1 MAELVYHDIAMY
13 SRSVSGLFM
22 NWKKLHQNWNES
34 LKEFY
39 KDSTKEMYPQL
50 TELKD
55 ISERYREIEL
65 LGQGSQKKVYRVYD
79 SQLKREIALAKPVQ
93 EHEEFFEA
101 FISEA
106 ILISRIEHQGIITVY
121 DIGFEE
127 DCPYFT
133 MELIEGNN
141 LIQAVNDYSQDELLY
156 IFQQICDAIS
166 YAHSKDI
173 LNMDL
178 KPENI
183 IVGSFFKVKVL
194 DWGIARDLK
203 NNGNFLSKKEQGTPG
218 FMSPE
223 QITSG
228 EVSVRTDVFM
238 LGAVLFYF
246 LFKKAPFEGKTYEE
260 LKENT
265 ISGKVVD
272 FNSVSVS
279 EPLVKISLKALSV
292 EPGNRYTTVQDLSS
306 ELRRYQAGFATD
318 AENAGFF
325 KQCFLMYKRN
335 MVIMNLVIVSIISGC
350 ILLSY
355 IFKQERTQKIEAQK
369 AREKIEKLL
378 SIYEDEKKLTKDL
391 ELGIDKAL
399 AVMLNQN
406 KSKSSDYLTKTIYQF
421 SSEGNYDAGVTFLLR
436 LLKNDPDNLTAW
448 RHLGFQY
455 FIRQDYLRAAECFGQ
470 SSSDHVC
477 LQMEKLARRLHEKFL
492 NRSINDEDL
501 INILANG
508 IDSEKWFWVVAH
520 TLKFH
525 AGQADIVNH
534 LQVLARTIE
543 IFNPGSKVELSYKDG
558 LLDLSKSSGL
568 KTLKLS
574 LHYSLLDSL
583 EIKELKLPED
593 KQIPGSEKYRI
604 ER

>member
-1 MAELVYHDIAMY
+1 MD
-13 SRSVSGLFM
+13 
-22 NWKKLHQNWNES
+22 WKKLHNNWNEN
-34 LKEFY
+34 LKEIY
-39 KDSTKEMYPQL
+39 KDSTRELYPL
-50 TELKD
+50 LSELKD
-55 ISERYREIEL
+55 LSERYREIEL

-93 EHEEFFEA
+93 EHEEFYEA
-101 FISEA
+101 FVSEA
-106 ILISRIEHQGIITVY
+106 ILISRLEHQGIITIY
-121 DIGFEE
+121 DIGFEA
-127 DCPYFT
+127 DCPFFT
-133 MELIEGNN
+133 MELIEGNS
-141 LIQAVNDYSQDELLY
+141 LIKAVHDYTQDELLY

-183 IVGSFFKVKVL
+183 IIGSFFKVKIL
-194 DWGIARDLK
+194 DWGIAKDLRADEDLLHK
-203 NNGNFLSKKEQGTPG
+203 HEQGTPG

-223 QITSG
+223 QLSG
-228 EVSVRTDVFM
+228 GNISTRTDVFM
-238 LGAVLFYF
+238 LGAVLFYC
-246 LFKKAPFEGKTYEE
+246 LFKKAPFEGGAYEE
-260 LKENT
+260 IKGNT
-265 ISGKVVD
+265 LSGKLSD
-272 FNSVSVS
+272 FTSGTVS

-292 EPGNRYTTVQDLSS
+292 EPENRYASVQDLSS
-306 ELRRYQAGFATD
+306 ELRRYQAGFATN
-318 AENAGFF
+318 AEKAGFL
-325 KQCFLMYKRN
+325 KQCLLMYKRN
-335 MVIMNLVIVSIISGC
+335 MVIMNLVMISIISGC

-355 IFKQERTQKIEAQK
+355 IFQQERIQKVEAQK

-399 AVMLNQN
+399 AVMLKDKKSN
-406 KSKSSDYLTKTIYQF
+406 KSPDFLTRTIYQF

-436 LLKNDPDNLTAW
+436 LLKSDPDNLTAW

-455 FIRQDYLRAAECFGQ
+455 FIRQDFLRAARCFGQ
-470 SSSDHVC
+470 SNSDEIC
-477 LQMEKLARRLHEKFL
+477 LQMEKLSRELQEKYL
-492 NRSINDEDL
+492 NKNVNDEEL
-501 INILANG
+501 VNILANG

-525 AGQADIVNH
+525 AGKVDLKRH

-543 IFNPGSKVELSYKDG
+543 IFNPGSKINLTYKDG

-574 LHYSLLDSL
+574 QHYTLLDSL
-583 EIKELKLPED
+583 KIKELKLPEG
-593 KQIPGSEKYRI
+593 KEIPGTQQNILKR
-604 ER
+604 

>member
-1 MAELVYHDIAMY
+1 MD
-13 SRSVSGLFM
+13 
-22 NWKKLHQNWNES
+22 WKKLHNNWNEN
-34 LKEFY
+34 LKEIY
-39 KDSTKEMYPQL
+39 KDSTREIYPLL

-55 ISERYREIEL
+55 LSERYQKIEL
-65 LGQGSQKKVYRVYD
+65 LGQGSQKKVYRVFD

-93 EHEEFFEA
+93 EHEEFYEA
-101 FISEA
+101 FIGEA
-106 ILISRIEHQGIITVY
+106 ILISRLEHQGIITVY
-121 DIGFEE
+121 DIGFES
-127 DCPYFT
+127 DCPFFT
-133 MELIEGNN
+133 MELIDGNN

-183 IVGSFFKVKVL
+183 VVGSFFKVKVL

-203 NNGNFLSKKEQGTPG
+203 NNNNTLSKKEQGTPG

-228 EVSVRTDVFM
+228 NVSVRTDVFM
-238 LGAVLFYF
+238 LGAILFYF
-246 LFKKAPFEGKTYEE
+246 LFKKAPFEGCIYEE
-260 LKENT
+260 VKEKT
-265 ISGKVVD
+265 MSGRITD
-272 FNSVSVS
+272 FKLGTVS
-279 EPLVKISLKALSV
+279 ESLVKISLKALSV
-292 EPGNRYTTVQDLSS
+292 EPVNRYASVQDLSS
-306 ELRRYQAGFATD
+306 ELRRFQAGFATN
-318 AENAGFF
+318 AENAGFV
-325 KQCFLMYKRN
+325 KQCLLMYKRN
-335 MVIMNLVIVSIISGC
+335 MMIMNLVIVSVISGC

-355 IFKQERTQKIEAQK
+355 IFQQERVQKIEAQK

-399 AVMLNQN
+399 AAMLKDKKNN
-406 KSKSSDYLTKTIYQF
+406 KSPDFLTRTIYQF

-470 SSSDHVC
+470 SSSDEVC
-477 LQMEKLARRLHEKFL
+477 LQMEALARKLHKKFL

-525 AGQADIVNH
+525 AGQAGFENH
-534 LQVLARTIE
+534 LQLLARTIE

-558 LLDLSKSSGL
+558 LLDLSKSSNL

-574 LHYSLLDSL
+574 QHYTLLDSL

-593 KQIPGSEKYRI
+593 KQIPGSEEYRI
-604 ER
+604 KK